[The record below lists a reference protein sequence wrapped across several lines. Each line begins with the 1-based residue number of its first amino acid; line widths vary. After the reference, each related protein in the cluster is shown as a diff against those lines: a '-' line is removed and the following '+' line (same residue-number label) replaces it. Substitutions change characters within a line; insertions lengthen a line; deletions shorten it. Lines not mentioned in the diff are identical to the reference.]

1 MVNKEAIFQ
10 DRHIGPTPEHI
21 QIMLKET
28 AFSSLDELLDKTVPG
43 SIHFRDKLN
52 LPPALSEAE
61 AQAELKNLANVNE
74 LKTSLIGLG
83 YTNCHTPAVIRRNIL
98 ENPSWYTAYTP
109 YQAEIAQGRLE
120 ALLLFQTMIQ
130 DLTGLAVSNAS
141 LLDEPTAAA
150 EAMRMAQ
157 RASKNDS
164 NVFLVDQDTH
174 PQTIAVL
181 QTRAVP
187 VNIEIKLIDVDNHKV
202 DSNAFGVLISYPSS
216 SGQIKDI
223 KDFVKESK
231 ENGLIVITTT
241 DLLALTLIEEP
252 GSFGVDIAVGSA
264 QRFGVPLGFGGPHAG
279 FIAVNEDLS
288 RSLPG
293 RLIGV
298 SIDTTGR
305 AAFRLALQT
314 REQHIRRGKAT
325 SNICTAQVLLAVIAA
340 SYAAYHG
347 PHRLKAMAI
356 RINNQAI
363 SVAKMA
369 ENAGLEVKHDKYFDT
384 VSLIVKDAD
393 GIVNNFLKND
403 LNIRKINQTEVAIT
417 VDETTNDEIM
427 ERISKS
433 LNTAIVNMT
442 DNKVLINN
450 RTSKFLTHIHFN
462 KYHNETAML
471 RWLRSLSDKD
481 VALDRSMIPLGSCTM
496 KLNSASEMEPI
507 TWPNLAN
514 IHPFAPVNQSNGWKQ
529 IINQLQDWLCEITGY
544 DAISLQPNA
553 GSQGEFAGLLAIRG
567 YHLSRGD
574 SQRNVCLIPLN
585 AHGTNAASAV
595 MAGMN
600 VEVVEC
606 TENGDVDLEDLKNKI
621 DKHRNNLAAVMVTYP
636 STHGVFEEQIS
647 TLCEMIHE
655 AGGQVYIDGANLNAL
670 VAVAK
675 PGKFG
680 ADVSHLNLHKTFC
693 IPHGGGGPGV
703 GPVAVKSH
711 LADFLPTHPLNEQAG
726 PKIPITGPVSGAPYG
741 SAGILPISWMY
752 IKMMG
757 AQGLFDATATAILS
771 ANYIASKLKNH
782 YPILYTGI
790 NGTIAH
796 ECILDIREI
805 TKNTGVSVDDIAKRL
820 MDYGFHAPTMSFPVS
835 GTLMIEPTESE
846 DLFEMERFIEAML
859 HIRAE
864 ITEIESG
871 KITIEDSALRN
882 SPHTAEDI
890 AGEWNRKYSRET
902 AVFPVSG
909 LRTGK
914 YWPPVNRIDGAYGD
928 RNLICS
934 CPSPREM
941 ANS

>member
-805 TKNTGVSVDDIAKRL
+805 TKSTGVSVDDIAKRL

>member
-1 MVNKEAIFQ
+1 MVNREAIFQ
-10 DRHIGPTPEHI
+10 DRHIGPTPDHI
-21 QIMLKET
+21 KTMLKET
-28 AFSSLDELLDKTVPG
+28 GFNSLDELLDKTVPG

-52 LPPALSEAE
+52 LPPALSEEA
-61 AQAELKNLANVNE
+61 AQAELKDLANKNE

-120 ALLLFQTMIQ
+120 ALLLFQTMVQ

-164 NVFLVDQDTH
+164 NVFLVDEDTH

-181 QTRAVP
+181 QTRAIP
-187 VNIEIKLIDVDNHKV
+187 VNIEIKLINIENYKV

-223 KDFVKESK
+223 KDFVAKSK
-231 ENGLIVITTT
+231 DNGLVVITTT

-279 FIAVNEDLS
+279 FIAVNEELS

-347 PHRLKAMAI
+347 PQRLKAMAT

-363 SVAKMA
+363 SVAQMV
-369 ENAGLEVKHDKYFDT
+369 ENAGFKVKHDKFFDT
-384 VSLIVKDAD
+384 VSFIVKDAEE
-393 GIVNNFLKND
+393 ILSKFLQND
-403 LNIRKINQTEVAIT
+403 LNIRKISQNEVAIT

-427 ERISKS
+427 NRIAKS
-433 LNTAIVNMT
+433 LNTNIVNKI
-442 DNKVLINN
+442 DNEILIGN
-450 RTSKFLTHIHFN
+450 RTSNFLTHIHFN

-496 KLNSASEMEPI
+496 KLNSAAEMEPI

-544 DAISLQPNA
+544 DSVSLQPNA

-574 SQRNVCLIPLN
+574 GQRNVCLIPSS

-606 TENGDVDLEDLKNKI
+606 TENGDVDLVDLQNKIEKNK
-621 DKHRNNLAAVMVTYP
+621 NNLAAVMVTYP

-647 TLCEMIHE
+647 KLCEMIHE

-711 LADFLPTHPLNEQAG
+711 LAAFLPSHPLNAEAG
-726 PKIPITGPVSGAPYG
+726 PQKPVVGPVSGAPYG

-771 ANYIASKLKNH
+771 ANYLAKKLSNH
-782 YPILYTGI
+782 YPILYTGV

-820 MDYGFHAPTMSFPVS
+820 MDYGFHAPTMSFPVA

-846 DLFEMERFIEAML
+846 DLFEMDRFIEAMV

-864 ITEIESG
+864 ISEIESG